1 VARPSREKPHVGFGQ
16 RAFAIAPRNL
26 LDYDCTAAAAVHASH
41 GIQKEHEE
49 SPQRDEL
56 KTSFC
61 ELIVPASWLMA
72 ARADRRRSLA
82 RSHRYFDTLLVRTE
96 PCVIVDKS
104 DQGKTLSDSLIHI
117 LGVAYKS
124 DIDDVR
130 ESPALDI
137 IHLLR
142 QRGASIT
149 YSDPHVPELRAG
161 PALMTAVP
169 MRPAAAEADC
179 AVVITAHSP
188 FDYVSLAREA
198 ALIVDNPQRARR
210 DGSW

>member
-1 VARPSREKPHVGFGQ
+1 
-16 RAFAIAPRNL
+16 
-26 LDYDCTAAAAVHASH
+26 
-41 GIQKEHEE
+41 
-49 SPQRDEL
+49 
-56 KTSFC
+56 
-61 ELIVPASWLMA
+61 
-72 ARADRRRSLA
+72 
-82 RSHRYFDTLLVRTE
+82 
-96 PCVIVDKS
+96 
-104 DQGKTLSDSLIHI
+104 
-117 LGVAYKS
+117 VAYKS